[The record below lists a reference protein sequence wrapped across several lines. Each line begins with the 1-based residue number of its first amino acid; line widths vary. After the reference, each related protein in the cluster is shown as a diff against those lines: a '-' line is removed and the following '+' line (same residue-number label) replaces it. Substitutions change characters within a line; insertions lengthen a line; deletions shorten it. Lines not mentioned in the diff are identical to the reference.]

1 MTTTGT
7 DRARPSLL
15 RHRPY
20 WRWSAAT
27 QFSRL
32 PGTMAPLAFTALT
45 TTTTGSYRAGAMMM
59 VAFVAGQLAVSI
71 PVGRL
76 LDRTAPSRGL
86 RRLLWCSAG
95 TALAVGAAARVGVP
109 VWGLLVAA
117 GVCGAAAG
125 GLSAGFRTLL
135 ARTVPEELLL
145 RAVGVDA
152 TLLEVVIIAGPA
164 LAVASAGWSPW
175 APVVGMAA
183 AFVISSLV
191 LPVGTP
197 CATGTEGESDAGAE
211 PIDWFRTL
219 GWLACLF
226 TIGQLL
232 AAVEVGALPLAARL
246 TEPEG
251 RAHHHTAASLIAVLA
266 VASILGSTLFAWRGR
281 ATTALAVLCLSGLA
295 AGGAVV
301 AFGDGWFPLVGGLVL
316 VGSCTGPL
324 RAVSSVNLQRVLPRA
339 RRSEGFSVAHV
350 VQTVGFASGSLGLG
364 ALDLDTAIALG
375 AGSAV
380 ASAVCLWV
388 TSPGPAFRRR
398 PR

>member
-7 DRARPSLL
+7 DRARPSLF

-59 VAFVAGQLAVSI
+59 VAFVAGQLVVSI
-71 PVGRL
+71 PGGRS

-95 TALAVGAAARVGVP
+95 TALAVGAAARLGAP

-135 ARTVPEELLL
+135 ARTVPESLLL
-145 RAVGVDA
+145 RAVSVDA

-164 LAVASAGWSPW
+164 LAVTSAGWSPW
-175 APVVGMAA
+175 APVLGMAA
-183 AFVISSLV
+183 AFVVSSLA

-197 CATGTEGESDAGAE
+197 CATDAAGESGAGAE

-232 AAVEVGALPLAARL
+232 AALEVGALPLAARL
-246 TEPEG
+246 TESEG
-251 RAHHHTAASLIAVLA
+251 RAHHTAALLIAVLA
-266 VASILGSTLFAWRGR
+266 VASILGSALFAWRGR

-295 AGGAVV
+295 VGGTVV
-301 AFGDGWFPLVGGLVL
+301 AFGDGWYALLGGLVL
-316 VGSCTGPL
+316 VGACTGPL
-324 RAVSSVNLQRVLPRA
+324 LAVSSVNLQRVLPRA

-364 ALDLDTAIALG
+364 VLDLDTAIALG

-380 ASAVCLWV
+380 AAAVCLGV
-388 TSPGPAFRRR
+388 TSSGPASEHR